1 MLSSSY
7 KVRGEEVARL
17 KQTSIKVLILLFINT
32 TVWLAGTFLFMHL
45 EASNEAEHKCGVK
58 KVQRNFIETLW
69 QESRTSDELEWKSSA
84 RQKIMNFEDQIYE
97 AVEAGV
103 SSTSGQSPKLLYYQ
117 IENISSFSGQ
127 KVWSIPNTFVYVFT
141 MSTTIGYGHLT
152 PGNPNIRLISIAYAM
167 VSIPLLS
174 SLVSQLSSA
183 VSSLLVITSLSL
195 RPDTDHVSPHVSSS
209 TLTLI
214 LTMVTMTGALMF
226 SVLYQWDLE
235 TSVYF
240 MFSSVSTVGFGDV
253 IPGDSLMFLMVGG
266 YILIGLAV
274 FSLWQESFVVG

>member
-1 MLSSSY
+1 
-7 KVRGEEVARL
+7 
-17 KQTSIKVLILLFINT
+17 
-32 TVWLAGTFLFMHL
+32 
-45 EASNEAEHKCGVK
+45 
-58 KVQRNFIETLW
+58 
-69 QESRTSDELEWKSSA
+69 
-84 RQKIMNFEDQIYE
+84 
-97 AVEAGV
+97 
-103 SSTSGQSPKLLYYQ
+103 
-117 IENISSFSGQ
+117 
-127 KVWSIPNTFVYVFT
+127 

-195 RPDTDHVSPHVSSS
+195 RPDTDHVSPHVPSS

>member
-1 MLSSSY
+1 
-7 KVRGEEVARL
+7 
-17 KQTSIKVLILLFINT
+17 
-32 TVWLAGTFLFMHL
+32 
-45 EASNEAEHKCGVK
+45 
-58 KVQRNFIETLW
+58 
-69 QESRTSDELEWKSSA
+69 
-84 RQKIMNFEDQIYE
+84 
-97 AVEAGV
+97 
-103 SSTSGQSPKLLYYQ
+103 
-117 IENISSFSGQ
+117 
-127 KVWSIPNTFVYVFT
+127 

-195 RPDTDHVSPHVSSS
+195 RPHTDHVSPHVSSS